1 MSGGWFD
8 RSAVRDAIAAFPLPP
23 VCTTAGAPVRGT
35 SADAWNIAV
44 RTRGVFTHRADFGKP
59 ACVERGL
66 VRTGISPVMCHRH
79 TPFSKRHLSSK
90 IFAKSAATC
99 FRPRTKMGG
108 ASGAGGL
115 LLNTKASQEAACS
128 RAPAAIVPD
137 HKPARDA
144 GVSRSGESGSHLA
157 GVDAAEGHTGP
168 VGVSGRSGN
177 AGIGSHLAVASVT
190 GAAVYRRYLAF
201 IPAHSIYITRQ

>member
-1 MSGGWFD
+1 
-8 RSAVRDAIAAFPLPP
+8 
-23 VCTTAGAPVRGT
+23 
-35 SADAWNIAV
+35 
-44 RTRGVFTHRADFGKP
+44 
-59 ACVERGL
+59 
-66 VRTGISPVMCHRH
+66 
-79 TPFSKRHLSSK
+79 
-90 IFAKSAATC
+90 
-99 FRPRTKMGG
+99 MGG

-115 LLNTKASQEAACS
+115 LRCFCVEQEAACS

-190 GAAVYRRYLAF
+190 GAAVCRRYPAF
-201 IPAHSIYITRQ
+201 ITAHSIYIARL